1 MKKLMVSLILLF
13 CAGVWSQENSF
24 RDFQTNFAYGLRVVQ
39 APCPEQLHKEFPK
52 ALCYQH
58 GYKDFFD
65 FKEAVGPYLLDA
77 GGLPKPWH
85 VATLRL
91 GNEPVEVIKTMF
103 HPRQSKQQI
112 TLVYVSDGLLL
123 LTAKDLS
130 SSP

>member
-1 MKKLMVSLILLF
+1 MKKLMVSLILHF
-13 CAGVWSQENSF
+13 CAGVWAQENGF

-39 APCPEQLHKEFPK
+39 APCPEQLRKEFPK

-85 VATLRL
+85 VATLQL
-91 GNEPVEVIKTMF
+91 GDAPVEVFKTTSEL
-103 HPRQSKQQI
+103 RKSKQQI

-123 LTAKDLS
+123 VTQDLS